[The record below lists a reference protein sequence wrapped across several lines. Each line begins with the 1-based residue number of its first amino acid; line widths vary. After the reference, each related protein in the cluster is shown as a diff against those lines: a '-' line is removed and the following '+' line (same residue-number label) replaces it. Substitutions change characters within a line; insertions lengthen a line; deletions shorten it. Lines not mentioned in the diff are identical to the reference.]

1 MRKFV
6 FFLLFSCCIMTSL
19 YAQQRLYL
27 PDVDAIGYGADG
39 SWIDLY
45 TKLGTNRYAH
55 RRLQID
61 RKEISIS
68 KASAAYQMVWHLY
81 SCNDTLSR
89 SDIEKAREYC
99 VDANNL
105 RSIALESYVGKTF
118 DIKEDGNWKRNE
130 EKSNYVLKFLR
141 PDLAFVQQLRYAKA
155 DRYAYNVITTSSC
168 VPDSVTTWRGESQP
182 LNPLV
187 LELKGGKTV
196 LLFAYRS
203 FDYLLLPTIKGDQF
217 VKLSRDCQ
225 PAELTEAG
233 NKYDAAAPY
242 DFMNIV
248 LNDFLNVKKTDAGR
262 CQLVNA
268 FGENML
274 KQDYDSIVC
283 GARFII
289 AHTKKGVD
297 VYNLYLKKLDLGNAL
312 VAYEIPN
319 CMIGCIN
326 VLNRNGAFYC
336 DETGEKMKNP
346 WKIRLGVCGTV
357 PHWTYSLLKKRG
369 QYQLKYYTAGPG
381 VTCEED
387 KRYVLSDCQPTD
399 SISFLDGKK
408 EYRCNG
414 NSWFL
419 GDLNVRPEW
428 IRVGRNGKFG
438 ILAYDYKQPNDVEPK
453 EGTVKYGDW
462 ERPLE
467 TYPVRTLKGKT
478 ILPMVYDSIM
488 MHNDGY
494 IYFYKDGK
502 VGIYSYNDAPVYD
515 ELKQSTR
522 YFYHIVKDGVNGWL
536 DLKKNKEYLLNNIDN
551 R

>member
-1 MRKFV
+1 MA
-6 FFLLFSCCIMTSL
+6 TSL
-19 YAQQRLYL
+19 YAQQRLSL
-27 PDVDAIGYGADG
+27 PDVDAIGYDANG

-45 TKLGTNRYAH
+45 KKVGTDRYAQ

-68 KASAAYQMVWHLY
+68 KASVAYQMVWDLY

-89 SDIEKAREYC
+89 NDIEKARERF
-99 VDANNL
+99 VDVDNL
-105 RSIALESYVGKTF
+105 RPIALESYVGKTF

-141 PDLAFVQQLRYAKA
+141 PDLAFIQQLRYTKA
-155 DRYAYNVITTSSC
+155 DRYAYRVITTSSC

-182 LNPLV
+182 LSPLV

-203 FDYLLLPTIKGDQF
+203 FNYLLLPTIKGDQF

-248 LNDFLNVKKTDAGR
+248 LKDFLNVKKTDEGR

-274 KQDYDSIVC
+274 KQDYDSIIC
-283 GARFII
+283 GERFII

-297 VYNLYLKKLDLGNAL
+297 VYNLYLQKLELGNVL

-326 VLNRNGAFYC
+326 VLNEKGAFYY
-336 DETGEKMKNP
+336 DEMGKKMKNP
-346 WKIRLGVCGTV
+346 WKIQLGVCGTV

-369 QYQLKYYTAGPG
+369 QYQLKYYTGGPG

-419 GDLNVRPEW
+419 GDLDVRPEW

-467 TYPVRTLKGKT
+467 TYPVRTLKGET

-494 IYFYKDGK
+494 IYFYKGGK
-502 VGIYSYNDAPVYD
+502 VGIYSYNDTPVYD
-515 ELKQSTR
+515 ELEQSTR
-522 YFYHIVKDGVNGWL
+522 YFYHIVKDGVSGWL
-536 DLKKNKEYLLNNIDN
+536 DLKTNKEHYFSKSKE
-551 R
+551 

>member
-1 MRKFV
+1 MKKNIF
-6 FFLLFSCCIMTSL
+6 FFLFFYCMATSL
-19 YAQQRLYL
+19 YAQQRLSL
-27 PDVDAIGYGADG
+27 PDVDAIGYGANG

-45 TKLGTNRYAH
+45 KKVGTDRYAQ

-68 KASAAYQMVWHLY
+68 KASAAYQMVWDLY

-89 SDIEKAREYC
+89 NDIEKARERF
-99 VDANNL
+99 VDVDNL
-105 RSIALESYVGKTF
+105 RPIALENYVGKTF
-118 DIKEDGNWKRNE
+118 DIKEGGNWKRNE
-130 EKSNYVLKFLR
+130 ENSSYVLKFLR
-141 PDLAFVQQLRYAKA
+141 PDLAFAQLLRYAKA
-155 DRYAYNVITTSSC
+155 DRYAYSVITTSSC
-168 VPDSVTTWRGESQP
+168 VPDSVTTWRGVSQP

-187 LELKGGKTV
+187 LEMKGGKTV
-196 LLFAYRS
+196 LLFAYRT
-203 FDYLLLPTIKGDQF
+203 FDYLLLPTIKSDQF
-217 VKLSRDCQ
+217 VKLSRECQ
-225 PAELTEAG
+225 PAELTAAG

-248 LNDFLNVKKTDAGR
+248 LKDFLNVKKTDEGR

-274 KQDYDSIVC
+274 KQDYDSIIC
-283 GARFII
+283 GNRFII

-297 VYNLYLKKLDLGNAL
+297 VYNLYLQKLDLGNVL
-312 VAYEIPN
+312 VAYEMPN

-326 VLNRNGAFYC
+326 ALNEKGAFYY
-336 DETGEKMKNP
+336 DEMGEKMKNP
-346 WKIRLGVCGTV
+346 WKIQFEVCGTV

-369 QYQLKYYTAGPG
+369 QYQLKYYTGGPG

-408 EYRCNG
+408 EYRCTG
-414 NSWFL
+414 NSWIL
-419 GDLNVRPEW
+419 GDLDVRPEW
-428 IRVGRNGKFG
+428 IRVGRKGKFG

-467 TYPVRTLKGKT
+467 TYPVRTLKGET

-502 VGIYSYNDAPVYD
+502 VGIYSYTDTPVYD
-515 ELKQSTR
+515 KLEQSTR
-522 YFYHIVKDGVNGWL
+522 YFYHIVKDGVSGWL
-536 DLKKNKEYLLNNIDN
+536 DLKTNKEHYFSKSKE
-551 R
+551 

>member
-1 MRKFV
+1 MKKNIFLFL
-6 FFLLFSCCIMTSL
+6 FFYCMATSL
-19 YAQQRLYL
+19 YAQQRLSL
-27 PDVDAIGYGADG
+27 PDVDAIGYDANG

-45 TKLGTNRYAH
+45 KKVGTDRYAQ

-68 KASAAYQMVWHLY
+68 KASVAYQMVWDLY

-89 SDIEKAREYC
+89 NDIEKGRERF
-99 VDANNL
+99 VDVDNL
-105 RSIALESYVGKTF
+105 CPIALESYVGKTF

-130 EKSNYVLKFLR
+130 ENSSYVLKFLR
-141 PDLAFVQQLRYAKA
+141 PDLAFAQQLRYTKA
-155 DRYAYNVITTSSC
+155 DRYAYRVITTSSC

-182 LNPLV
+182 LSPLV

-203 FDYLLLPTIKGDQF
+203 FNYLLLPTIKGDQF

-225 PAELTEAG
+225 PAELTEVG

-248 LNDFLNVKKTDAGR
+248 LKYFLNVKKTDEGR

-274 KQDYDSIVC
+274 KQDYDSIIC
-283 GARFII
+283 GERFII

-297 VYNLYLKKLDLGNAL
+297 VYNLYLQKLDLGNAK

-346 WKIRLGVCGTV
+346 WKMRLIVCGTV

-369 QYQLKYYTAGPG
+369 QYQLEYYTAGPG

-408 EYRCNG
+408 EYRRTG

-419 GDLNVRPEW
+419 GDLDVRPEW

-438 ILAYDYKQPNDVEPK
+438 ILAYDYKLPNDVEPK

-467 TYPVRTLKGKT
+467 TYPVRTLKGET

-502 VGIYSYNDAPVYD
+502 VGIYSYNDTPVYD
-515 ELKQSTR
+515 ELEQSTR
-522 YFYHIVKDGVNGWL
+522 YFYHIVKDGVSGWL
-536 DLKKNKEYLLNNIDN
+536 DLKTNKEHYYSKSKE
-551 R
+551 

>member
-1 MRKFV
+1 MKKNIFLFL
-6 FFLLFSCCIMTSL
+6 FFYCMATSL
-19 YAQQRLYL
+19 YAQQRLSL
-27 PDVDAIGYGADG
+27 PDVDAIGYDVDG

-45 TKLGTNRYAH
+45 KKVGTDRYAQ

-61 RKEISIS
+61 RKEIRIS
-68 KASAAYQMVWHLY
+68 KASAAYQMVWDLY

-89 SDIEKAREYC
+89 NDIEKRRER
-99 VDANNL
+99 VGEGDNL
-105 RSIALESYVGKTF
+105 RPIALENYVGKTV

-130 EKSNYVLKFLR
+130 EKSSYVLKFLR
-141 PDLAFVQQLRYAKA
+141 PDLAFIQLLRYAKA
-155 DRYAYNVITTSSC
+155 DRYAYSVTTTSSC
-168 VPDSVTTWRGESQP
+168 VPDSVTTWRGVSQP

-187 LELKGGKTV
+187 LEMKGGKTV
-196 LLFAYRS
+196 LLFAYRT
-203 FDYLLLPTIKGDQF
+203 FDYLLLPTIKSDQF
-217 VKLSRDCQ
+217 VKLSRECQ

-233 NKYDAAAPY
+233 NKYAAAAPY

-248 LNDFLNVKKTDAGR
+248 LKDFLNVKKTDEGR

-283 GARFII
+283 GDRFII

-297 VYNLYLKKLDLGNAL
+297 VYNLYLQKLDLGNAL
-312 VAYEIPN
+312 AAYEIPN
-319 CMIGCIN
+319 CVIGCID
-326 VLNRNGAFYC
+326 VLNRNGAFYY
-336 DETGEKMKNP
+336 DEMGKKMKNP
-346 WKIRLGVCGTV
+346 WKIQLGVCGTV
-357 PHWTYSLLKKRG
+357 PVWTYSLLKKRG
-369 QYQLKYYTAGPG
+369 QHQLKYYTGGPG

-387 KRYVLSDCQPTD
+387 KRYVLSDCQLTD

-419 GDLNVRPEW
+419 GDLDVRPEW

-438 ILAYDYKQPNDVEPK
+438 ILAYDYKLPNDVEPK
-453 EGTVKYGDW
+453 EGTVGQGDW
-462 ERPLE
+462 KRPLM
-467 TYPVRTLKGKT
+467 TYPVRTLKGET

-494 IYFYKDGK
+494 IYFYKGGK
-502 VGIYSYNDAPVYD
+502 AGIYSYNDTPVYD
-515 ELKQSTR
+515 ELEQSTR
-522 YFYHIVKDGVNGWL
+522 YFYHIVKDGVSGWL
-536 DLKKNKEYLLNNIDN
+536 DLKTNKEHYFSKSKE
-551 R
+551 

>member
-1 MRKFV
+1 MKKNIFLFL
-6 FFLLFSCCIMTSL
+6 FFYCMATSL
-19 YAQQRLYL
+19 YAQQRLSL
-27 PDVDAIGYGADG
+27 PDVDAIGYGANG

-45 TKLGTNRYAH
+45 KKVGTDRYAQ

-61 RKEISIS
+61 RKKIRIS
-68 KASAAYQMVWHLY
+68 KASAAYQMVWDLY

-89 SDIEKAREYC
+89 NDIEKARERF
-99 VDANNL
+99 VDVDNL
-105 RSIALESYVGKTF
+105 RPIALESYVGKTF

-130 EKSNYVLKFLR
+130 ENSSYVLKFLR
-141 PDLAFVQQLRYAKA
+141 PDLAFAQQLRYTKA
-155 DRYAYNVITTSSC
+155 DRYAYRVITTSSC
-168 VPDSVTTWRGESQP
+168 VPDSVTTWRGMSQP
-182 LNPLV
+182 LSPLV

-196 LLFAYRS
+196 LLFAYRT
-203 FDYLLLPTIKGDQF
+203 FNYLLLPTIKSDQF
-217 VKLSRDCQ
+217 VKLSRECQ

-233 NKYDAAAPY
+233 NKYAAAAPY

-248 LNDFLNVKKTDAGR
+248 LKDFLNVKKTDEGR

-274 KQDYDSIVC
+274 KQDYDSIIC
-283 GARFII
+283 GNRFII

-297 VYNLYLKKLDLGNAL
+297 VYNLYLQKLDLGNAL

-319 CMIGCIN
+319 CIIGCIN
-326 VLNRNGAFYC
+326 VLNRNGDFYY
-336 DETGEKMKNP
+336 DEMGKKMKNP
-346 WKIRLGVCGTV
+346 WKIQFEVCGTV

-369 QYQLKYYTAGPG
+369 QHQLKYYTGGPG

-387 KRYVLSDCQPTD
+387 KRYVLSDCQPSD
-399 SISFLDGKK
+399 SLTFLDGKK
-408 EYRCNG
+408 EYRRNG

-419 GDLNVRPEW
+419 GDLDVRPEW
-428 IRVGRNGKFG
+428 IRVGRKGKFG

-478 ILPMVYDSIM
+478 ILPMVYDSIV

-502 VGIYSYNDAPVYD
+502 VGIYSYTDTPVYD
-515 ELKQSTR
+515 KLEQSTR
-522 YFYHIVKDGVNGWL
+522 YFYHIVKDGVSGWL
-536 DLKKNKEYLLNNIDN
+536 DLKTNKEHYFSKSKE
-551 R
+551 

>member
-1 MRKFV
+1 MKKNIFLFL
-6 FFLLFSCCIMTSL
+6 FFYCMATSL
-19 YAQQRLYL
+19 YAQQRLSL
-27 PDVDAIGYGADG
+27 PDVDAIGYGANG

-45 TKLGTNRYAH
+45 KKVGTDRYAQ

-61 RKEISIS
+61 RKKIRIS
-68 KASAAYQMVWHLY
+68 KASAAYQMVWDLY

-89 SDIEKAREYC
+89 NDIEKGRERF
-99 VDANNL
+99 VDVDNL
-105 RSIALESYVGKTF
+105 RPIALENYVGKTF
-118 DIKEDGNWKRNE
+118 DIKEGGNWKRNE
-130 EKSNYVLKFLR
+130 ENSSYVLKFLR
-141 PDLAFVQQLRYAKA
+141 PDLAFAQLLRYAKA
-155 DRYAYNVITTSSC
+155 DRYAYSVTTTSSC
-168 VPDSVTTWRGESQP
+168 VPDSVTTWRGVSQP

-187 LELKGGKTV
+187 LEMKGGKTV
-196 LLFAYRS
+196 LLFAYRT
-203 FDYLLLPTIKGDQF
+203 FDYLLLPTIKSDQF

-248 LNDFLNVKKTDAGR
+248 LKDFLNVKKTDEGR

-274 KQDYDSIVC
+274 KQDYDSIIC
-283 GARFII
+283 GNRFII

-297 VYNLYLKKLDLGNAL
+297 VYNLYLQKLDLGNAL

-326 VLNRNGAFYC
+326 VLNRNGDFYY
-336 DETGEKMKNP
+336 DEMGKKMKNP
-346 WKIRLGVCGTV
+346 WKIQFEVCGTV

-369 QYQLKYYTAGPG
+369 QHQLKYYTGGPG

-387 KRYVLSDCQPTD
+387 KRYVLSDCQPSD
-399 SISFLDGKK
+399 SLTFLDGKK

-419 GDLNVRPEW
+419 GDLDVRPEW

-438 ILAYDYKQPNDVEPK
+438 ILAYDYKLPNDVEPK
-453 EGTVKYGDW
+453 EGTVGQGDW
-462 ERPLE
+462 KRPLE
-467 TYPVRTLKGKT
+467 IYPVRTLKCET

-502 VGIYSYNDAPVYD
+502 VGIYSYTDTPVYD
-515 ELKQSTR
+515 KLEQSTR
-522 YFYHIVKDGVNGWL
+522 YFYHIVKDGVSGWL
-536 DLKKNKEYLLNNIDN
+536 DLKTNKEHYFSKSKE
-551 R
+551 

>member
-1 MRKFV
+1 MKKNIFLFL
-6 FFLLFSCCIMTSL
+6 FFYCMATSL
-19 YAQQRLYL
+19 YAQQRLSL
-27 PDVDAIGYGADG
+27 PDVDAIGYGANG

-45 TKLGTNRYAH
+45 KKVGTDRYAQ

-61 RKEISIS
+61 RKKIRIS
-68 KASAAYQMVWHLY
+68 KASAAYQMVWDLY

-89 SDIEKAREYC
+89 NDIEKARERF
-99 VDANNL
+99 VDVDNL
-105 RSIALESYVGKTF
+105 RPIALESYVGKTF

-130 EKSNYVLKFLR
+130 ENSSYVLKFLR
-141 PDLAFVQQLRYAKA
+141 PDLAFAQQLRYTKA
-155 DRYAYNVITTSSC
+155 DRYAYSVITTSSC
-168 VPDSVTTWRGESQP
+168 VPDSVTTWRGVSQP

-187 LELKGGKTV
+187 LEMKGGKTV
-196 LLFAYRS
+196 LLFAYRT
-203 FDYLLLPTIKGDQF
+203 FDYLLLPTIKSDQF
-217 VKLSRDCQ
+217 VKLSRECQ

-248 LNDFLNVKKTDAGR
+248 LKDFLNVKKTDEGR

-274 KQDYDSIVC
+274 KQDYDSIIC
-283 GARFII
+283 GDRFII

-297 VYNLYLKKLDLGNAL
+297 VYNLYLQKLDLGNAL

-326 VLNRNGAFYC
+326 VLNRNGDFYY
-336 DETGEKMKNP
+336 DEMGKKMKNP
-346 WKIRLGVCGTV
+346 WKIQFEVCGTV

-369 QYQLKYYTAGPG
+369 QHQLKYYTGGPG

-387 KRYVLSDCQPTD
+387 KRYVLSDCQPSD
-399 SISFLDGKK
+399 SLTFLDGKK

-419 GDLNVRPEW
+419 GDLDVRPEW

-438 ILAYDYKQPNDVEPK
+438 ILAYDYKLPNDVEPK
-453 EGTVKYGDW
+453 EGTVGQGDW
-462 ERPLE
+462 KRPLE
-467 TYPVRTLKGKT
+467 IYPVRTLKGET

-494 IYFYKDGK
+494 IYFYKGGK
-502 VGIYSYNDAPVYD
+502 AGIYSYNDTPVYD
-515 ELKQSTR
+515 ELEQSTR
-522 YFYHIVKDGVNGWL
+522 YFYHIVKDGVSGWL
-536 DLKKNKEYLLNNIDN
+536 DLKTNKEHYFSKSKE
-551 R
+551 

>member
-1 MRKFV
+1 MKKNIFLFL
-6 FFLLFSCCIMTSL
+6 FFYCMATSL
-19 YAQQRLYL
+19 YAQQRLSL
-27 PDVDAIGYGADG
+27 PDVDAIGYDVDG

-45 TKLGTNRYAH
+45 KKVGTDRYAQ

-61 RKEISIS
+61 RKKIRIS
-68 KASAAYQMVWHLY
+68 KASAAYQMVWDLY

-89 SDIEKAREYC
+89 NDIEKARERF
-99 VDANNL
+99 VDVDNL
-105 RSIALESYVGKTF
+105 RPIALENYVGKTF
-118 DIKEDGNWKRNE
+118 DIKEGGKWKRNE
-130 EKSNYVLKFLR
+130 ENSSYVLKFLR
-141 PDLAFVQQLRYAKA
+141 PDLAFAQLLRYAKA
-155 DRYAYNVITTSSC
+155 DRYAYSVITTSSC
-168 VPDSVTTWRGESQP
+168 VPDSVTTWRGMSQP

-187 LELKGGKTV
+187 LEMKGGKTV

-203 FDYLLLPTIKGDQF
+203 FDYLLLPTIKSDQF
-217 VKLSRDCQ
+217 VKLSRECQ
-225 PAELTEAG
+225 PAELTAAG

-248 LNDFLNVKKTDAGR
+248 LKDFLNVKKTDEGR

-283 GARFII
+283 GDRFII

-297 VYNLYLKKLDLGNAL
+297 VYNLYLQKLDLGNAL
-312 VAYEIPN
+312 AAYEIPN
-319 CMIGCIN
+319 CVIGCIN
-326 VLNRNGAFYC
+326 VLNRNGDFYY
-336 DETGEKMKNP
+336 DEMGKKMKNP
-346 WKIRLGVCGTV
+346 WKIQLRVCGTV

-369 QYQLKYYTAGPG
+369 QHQLKYYTGGPG

-387 KRYVLSDCQPTD
+387 KRYVLSDCQPSD
-399 SISFLDGKK
+399 SLTFLDGKK

-419 GDLNVRPEW
+419 GDLDVRPEW

-438 ILAYDYKQPNDVEPK
+438 ILAYDYKLPNDVEPK
-453 EGTVKYGDW
+453 EGTVGQGDW
-462 ERPLE
+462 KRPLM
-467 TYPVRTLKGKT
+467 TYPVRTLKGET

-488 MHNDGY
+488 MHNDGC

-502 VGIYSYNDAPVYD
+502 VGIYSYNDTPVYD
-515 ELKQSTR
+515 ELEQSTR
-522 YFYHIVKDGVNGWL
+522 YFYHIVKDGVSGWL
-536 DLKKNKEYLLNNIDN
+536 DLKTNKEHYFSKSKE
-551 R
+551 

>member
-1 MRKFV
+1 MKKNIFLFL
-6 FFLLFSCCIMTSL
+6 FFYCMATSL
-19 YAQQRLYL
+19 YAQQRLSL
-27 PDVDAIGYGADG
+27 PDVDAIGYGANG

-45 TKLGTNRYAH
+45 TKLGTDRYAQ

-61 RKEISIS
+61 RKKISIS
-68 KASAAYQMVWHLY
+68 KASAAYQMVWDLY

-89 SDIEKAREYC
+89 NDIEKGRERF
-99 VDANNL
+99 VDVDNL
-105 RSIALESYVGKTF
+105 RPIALENYVGKTF
-118 DIKEDGNWKRNE
+118 DIKEGGKWKRNE
-130 EKSNYVLKFLR
+130 ENSSYVLKFLR
-141 PDLAFVQQLRYAKA
+141 PDLAFIQLLRYAKA
-155 DRYAYNVITTSSC
+155 DRYAYSVTTTSSC
-168 VPDSVTTWRGESQP
+168 VPDSVTTWRGVSQP

-187 LELKGGKTV
+187 LEMKGGKTV
-196 LLFAYRS
+196 LLFAYRT

-225 PAELTEAG
+225 PAELTEVG

-248 LNDFLNVKKTDAGR
+248 LKYFLNVKKTDEGR

-274 KQDYDSIVC
+274 KQDYDSIIC
-283 GARFII
+283 GERFII

-297 VYNLYLKKLDLGNAL
+297 VYNLYLQKLDLGNAK

-326 VLNRNGAFYC
+326 VLNRNGDFYY
-336 DETGEKMKNP
+336 DEMGKKMKNP
-346 WKIRLGVCGTV
+346 WKIQFEVCGTV

-369 QYQLKYYTAGPG
+369 QHQLKYYTGGPG

-387 KRYVLSDCQPTD
+387 KRYVLSDCQPSD
-399 SISFLDGKK
+399 SLTFLDGKK

-419 GDLNVRPEW
+419 GALDVRPEW

-438 ILAYDYKQPNDVEPK
+438 ILAYDYKLPNDVEPK
-453 EGTVKYGDW
+453 EGTVGQGDW
-462 ERPLE
+462 KRPLE
-467 TYPVRTLKGKT
+467 IYPVRTLKGET

-494 IYFYKDGK
+494 IYFYKGGK
-502 VGIYSYNDAPVYD
+502 VGIYSYNDTPVYD
-515 ELKQSTR
+515 KLEQSTR
-522 YFYHIVKDGVNGWL
+522 YFYHIVKDGVSGWL
-536 DLKKNKEYLLNNIDN
+536 DLKTNKEHYFSKSKE
-551 R
+551 

>member
-1 MRKFV
+1 MKKNIFLFL
-6 FFLLFSCCIMTSL
+6 FFYCMATSL
-19 YAQQRLYL
+19 YAQQRLSL
-27 PDVDAIGYGADG
+27 PDVDAIGYDVDG

-45 TKLGTNRYAH
+45 KKVGTDRYAQ

-61 RKEISIS
+61 RKKIRIS
-68 KASAAYQMVWHLY
+68 KASAAYQMVWDLY

-89 SDIEKAREYC
+89 NDIEKARERF
-99 VDANNL
+99 VDVDNL
-105 RSIALESYVGKTF
+105 RPIALENYVGKTF
-118 DIKEDGNWKRNE
+118 DIKEGGKWKRNE
-130 EKSNYVLKFLR
+130 ENSSYVLKFLR
-141 PDLAFVQQLRYAKA
+141 PDLAFAQLLRYAKA
-155 DRYAYNVITTSSC
+155 DRYAYSVITTSSC
-168 VPDSVTTWRGESQP
+168 VPDSVTTWRGMSQP

-187 LELKGGKTV
+187 LEMKGGKTV

-203 FDYLLLPTIKGDQF
+203 FDYLLLPTIKSDQF
-217 VKLSRDCQ
+217 VKLSRECQ
-225 PAELTEAG
+225 PAELTAAG

-248 LNDFLNVKKTDAGR
+248 LKDFLNVKKTDEGR

-283 GARFII
+283 GDRFII

-297 VYNLYLKKLDLGNAL
+297 VYNLYLQKLDLGNAL
-312 VAYEIPN
+312 AAYEIPN
-319 CMIGCIN
+319 CVIGCIN
-326 VLNRNGAFYC
+326 VLNRNGDFYY
-336 DETGEKMKNP
+336 DEMGKKMKNP
-346 WKIRLGVCGTV
+346 WKIQLRVCGTV

-369 QYQLKYYTAGPG
+369 QHQLKYYTGGPG

-387 KRYVLSDCQPTD
+387 KRYVLSDCQPSD
-399 SISFLDGKK
+399 SLTFLDGKK

-419 GDLNVRPEW
+419 GDLDVRPEW

-438 ILAYDYKQPNDVEPK
+438 ILAYDYKLPNDVEPK
-453 EGTVKYGDW
+453 EGTVGQGDW
-462 ERPLE
+462 KRPLM
-467 TYPVRTLKGKT
+467 TYPVRTLKGET

-494 IYFYKDGK
+494 IYFYKGGK
-502 VGIYSYNDAPVYD
+502 VGIYSYNDTPVYD
-515 ELKQSTR
+515 KLEQSTR
-522 YFYHIVKDGVNGWL
+522 YFYHIVKDGVSGWL
-536 DLKKNKEYLLNNIDN
+536 DLKTNKEHYFSKSKE
-551 R
+551 

>member
-1 MRKFV
+1 MKKNIFLFL
-6 FFLLFSCCIMTSL
+6 FFYCMATSL
-19 YAQQRLYL
+19 YAQQRLSL
-27 PDVDAIGYGADG
+27 PDVDAIGYDVDG

-45 TKLGTNRYAH
+45 KKVGTDRYAQ

-61 RKEISIS
+61 RKKISIS
-68 KASAAYQMVWHLY
+68 KASAAYQMVWDLY

-89 SDIEKAREYC
+89 NDIEKRRERF
-99 VDANNL
+99 VDVDNL
-105 RSIALESYVGKTF
+105 RPIALENYVGKTF
-118 DIKEDGNWKRNE
+118 DIKEGGKWKRNE
-130 EKSNYVLKFLR
+130 ENSSYVLKFLR
-141 PDLAFVQQLRYAKA
+141 PDLAFIQLLRYAKA
-155 DRYAYNVITTSSC
+155 DRYAYSVTTTSSC
-168 VPDSVTTWRGESQP
+168 VPDSVTTWRGVSQP

-187 LELKGGKTV
+187 LEMKGGKTV
-196 LLFAYRS
+196 LLFAYRT

-217 VKLSRDCQ
+217 VKLSRECQ

-248 LNDFLNVKKTDAGR
+248 LKDFLNVKKTDEGR

-274 KQDYDSIVC
+274 KQDYDSIIC
-283 GARFII
+283 GERFII

-297 VYNLYLKKLDLGNAL
+297 VYNLYLQKLDLGNAK

-326 VLNRNGAFYC
+326 VLNRNGDFYY
-336 DETGEKMKNP
+336 DEMGKKMKNP
-346 WKIRLGVCGTV
+346 WKIQFEVCGTV

-369 QYQLKYYTAGPG
+369 QHQLKYYTGGPG

-387 KRYVLSDCQPTD
+387 KRYVLSDCQPSD
-399 SISFLDGKK
+399 SLTFLDGKK

-419 GDLNVRPEW
+419 GDLDVRPEW

-438 ILAYDYKQPNDVEPK
+438 ILAYDYKLPNDVEPK
-453 EGTVKYGDW
+453 EGTVGQGDW
-462 ERPLE
+462 KRPLM
-467 TYPVRTLKGKT
+467 TYPVRTLKGET

-494 IYFYKDGK
+494 IYFYKGGK
-502 VGIYSYNDAPVYD
+502 VGIYSYNDTPVYD
-515 ELKQSTR
+515 ELEQSTR
-522 YFYHIVKDGVNGWL
+522 YFYHIVKDGVSGWL
-536 DLKKNKEYLLNNIDN
+536 DLKTNKEHYFSKSKE
-551 R
+551 

>member
-1 MRKFV
+1 MKKNIFLFL
-6 FFLLFSCCIMTSL
+6 FFYCMATSL
-19 YAQQRLYL
+19 YAQQRLSL
-27 PDVDAIGYGADG
+27 PDVDAIGYDVDG

-45 TKLGTNRYAH
+45 KKVGTDRYAQ

-61 RKEISIS
+61 RKKISIS
-68 KASAAYQMVWHLY
+68 KASAAYQMVWDLY

-89 SDIEKAREYC
+89 NDIEKRRERF
-99 VDANNL
+99 VDVDNL
-105 RSIALESYVGKTF
+105 RPIALENYVGKTF
-118 DIKEDGNWKRNE
+118 DIKEGGKWKRNE
-130 EKSNYVLKFLR
+130 ENSSYVLKFLR
-141 PDLAFVQQLRYAKA
+141 PDLAFAQLLRYAKA
-155 DRYAYNVITTSSC
+155 DRYAYSVTTTSSC
-168 VPDSVTTWRGESQP
+168 VPDSVTTWRGVSQP

-187 LELKGGKTV
+187 LEMKGGKTV
-196 LLFAYRS
+196 LLFAYRT
-203 FDYLLLPTIKGDQF
+203 FDYLLLPTIKSDQF
-217 VKLSRDCQ
+217 VKLSRECQ
-225 PAELTEAG
+225 PAELTAAG

-248 LNDFLNVKKTDAGR
+248 LKDFLNVKKTDEGR

-274 KQDYDSIVC
+274 KQDYDSIIC
-283 GARFII
+283 GDRFII

-297 VYNLYLKKLDLGNAL
+297 VYNLYLQKLDLGNAL

-326 VLNRNGAFYC
+326 VLNRNGDFYY
-336 DETGEKMKNP
+336 DEMGKKMKNP
-346 WKIRLGVCGTV
+346 WKIQFEVCGTV

-369 QYQLKYYTAGPG
+369 QHQLKYYTGGPG

-387 KRYVLSDCQPTD
+387 KRYVLSDCQPSD
-399 SISFLDGKK
+399 SLTFLDGKK

-419 GDLNVRPEW
+419 GDLDVRPEW

-438 ILAYDYKQPNDVEPK
+438 ILAYDYKLPNDVEPK
-453 EGTVKYGDW
+453 EGTVGQGDW
-462 ERPLE
+462 KRPLK
-467 TYPVRTLKGKT
+467 TYPVRTLKGET

-494 IYFYKDGK
+494 IYFYKGGK
-502 VGIYSYNDAPVYD
+502 VGIYSYNDTPVYD
-515 ELKQSTR
+515 ELEQSTR
-522 YFYHIVKDGVNGWL
+522 YFYHIVKDGVSGWL
-536 DLKKNKEYLLNNIDN
+536 DLKTNKEHYFSKSKE
-551 R
+551 

>member
-6 FFLLFSCCIMTSL
+6 FFLLFSCCIMTNL
-19 YAQQRLYL
+19 YAQQRLSL

-45 TKLGTNRYAH
+45 TKLGTDRYAH

-141 PDLAFVQQLRYAKA
+141 PDLAFIQQLRYTKA
-155 DRYAYNVITTSSC
+155 DRYTYHVITTSSC
-168 VPDSVTTWRGESQP
+168 VPDSVTTWRGMSQP

-225 PAELTEAG
+225 PAELTEVG
-233 NKYDAAAPY
+233 NKYAAAAPY

-248 LNDFLNVKKTDAGR
+248 LKDFLNVKNTDTGR
-262 CQLVNA
+262 
-268 FGENML
+268 
-274 KQDYDSIVC
+274 
-283 GARFII
+283 
-289 AHTKKGVD
+289 
-297 VYNLYLKKLDLGNAL
+297 
-312 VAYEIPN
+312 
-319 CMIGCIN
+319 
-326 VLNRNGAFYC
+326 
-336 DETGEKMKNP
+336 
-346 WKIRLGVCGTV
+346 
-357 PHWTYSLLKKRG
+357 
-369 QYQLKYYTAGPG
+369 
-381 VTCEED
+381 
-387 KRYVLSDCQPTD
+387 
-399 SISFLDGKK
+399 
-408 EYRCNG
+408 
-414 NSWFL
+414 
-419 GDLNVRPEW
+419 
-428 IRVGRNGKFG
+428 
-438 ILAYDYKQPNDVEPK
+438 
-453 EGTVKYGDW
+453 
-462 ERPLE
+462 
-467 TYPVRTLKGKT
+467 
-478 ILPMVYDSIM
+478 
-488 MHNDGY
+488 
-494 IYFYKDGK
+494 
-502 VGIYSYNDAPVYD
+502 
-515 ELKQSTR
+515 
-522 YFYHIVKDGVNGWL
+522 
-536 DLKKNKEYLLNNIDN
+536 
-551 R
+551 

>member
-1 MRKFV
+1 MKKNIFLFL
-6 FFLLFSCCIMTSL
+6 FFYCMATSL
-19 YAQQRLYL
+19 YAQQRLSL
-27 PDVDAIGYGADG
+27 PDVDAIGYDVDG

-45 TKLGTNRYAH
+45 KKVGTDRYAQ

-61 RKEISIS
+61 RKKISIS
-68 KASAAYQMVWHLY
+68 KASAAYQMVWDLY

-89 SDIEKAREYC
+89 NDIEKGRERF
-99 VDANNL
+99 VDVDNL
-105 RSIALESYVGKTF
+105 RPIALENYVGKTF
-118 DIKEDGNWKRNE
+118 DIKEGGKWKRNE

-141 PDLAFVQQLRYAKA
+141 PDLAFAQLLRYAKA
-155 DRYAYNVITTSSC
+155 DRYAYSVTTTSSC
-168 VPDSVTTWRGESQP
+168 VPDSVTTWRGVSQP

-187 LELKGGKTV
+187 LEMKGEKTV
-196 LLFAYRS
+196 LLFAYRT
-203 FDYLLLPTIKGDQF
+203 FDYLLLPTIKSDQF
-217 VKLSRDCQ
+217 VKLSRECQ
-225 PAELTEAG
+225 PAELTAAG
-233 NKYDAAAPY
+233 NKYATAAPY

-248 LNDFLNVKKTDAGR
+248 LKDFLNVKKTDEGR

-274 KQDYDSIVC
+274 KQDYDSIIC
-283 GARFII
+283 GERFII

-297 VYNLYLKKLDLGNAL
+297 VYNLYLQKLDLGNVL
-312 VAYEIPN
+312 VAYEMPN

-326 VLNRNGAFYC
+326 VLNEKGAFYY
-336 DETGEKMKNP
+336 DEMGKKMKNP
-346 WKIRLGVCGTV
+346 WKIQFEVCGTV

-369 QYQLKYYTAGPG
+369 QHQLKYYTGGPG

-399 SISFLDGKK
+399 SLTFLDGKK

-419 GDLNVRPEW
+419 GDLDVRPEW

-438 ILAYDYKQPNDVEPK
+438 ILAYDYKLPNDVEPK
-453 EGTVKYGDW
+453 EGTVGQGDW
-462 ERPLE
+462 KRPLM
-467 TYPVRTLKGKT
+467 TYPVRTLKGET

-494 IYFYKDGK
+494 IYFYKGGK
-502 VGIYSYNDAPVYD
+502 AGIYSYNDTPVYD
-515 ELKQSTR
+515 ELEQSTR
-522 YFYHIVKDGVNGWL
+522 YFYHIVKDGVSGWL
-536 DLKKNKEYLLNNIDN
+536 DLKTNKEHYFSKSKE
-551 R
+551 

>member
-1 MRKFV
+1 MKKNIFLFL
-6 FFLLFSCCIMTSL
+6 FFYCMATSL
-19 YAQQRLYL
+19 YAQQRLSL
-27 PDVDAIGYGADG
+27 PDVDAIGYGANG

-45 TKLGTNRYAH
+45 KKVGTDRYAQ

-61 RKEISIS
+61 RKKIRIS
-68 KASAAYQMVWHLY
+68 KASAAYQMVWDLY

-89 SDIEKAREYC
+89 NDIEKGRERF
-99 VDANNL
+99 VDVDNL
-105 RSIALESYVGKTF
+105 RPIALENYVGKTF
-118 DIKEDGNWKRNE
+118 DIKEGGKWKRNE
-130 EKSNYVLKFLR
+130 ENSSYVLKFLR
-141 PDLAFVQQLRYAKA
+141 PDLAFIQLLRYAKA
-155 DRYAYNVITTSSC
+155 DRYAYSVTTTSSC
-168 VPDSVTTWRGESQP
+168 VPDSVTTWRGVSQP

-187 LELKGGKTV
+187 LEMKGGKTV
-196 LLFAYRS
+196 LLFAYRT
-203 FDYLLLPTIKGDQF
+203 FDYLLLPTIKSDQF
-217 VKLSRDCQ
+217 VKLSRECQ

-248 LNDFLNVKKTDAGR
+248 LKDFLNVKKTDEGR

-274 KQDYDSIVC
+274 KQDYDSIIC
-283 GARFII
+283 GDRFII

-297 VYNLYLKKLDLGNAL
+297 VYNLYLQKLDLGNAL

-326 VLNRNGAFYC
+326 VLNRNGDFYY
-336 DETGEKMKNP
+336 DEMGKKMKNP
-346 WKIRLGVCGTV
+346 WKIQFEVCGTV

-369 QYQLKYYTAGPG
+369 QHQLKYYTGGPG

-387 KRYVLSDCQPTD
+387 KRYVLSDCQPSD
-399 SISFLDGKK
+399 SLTFLDGKK

-419 GDLNVRPEW
+419 GALDVRPEW

-438 ILAYDYKQPNDVEPK
+438 ILAYDYKLPNDVEPK
-453 EGTVKYGDW
+453 EGTVGQGDW
-462 ERPLE
+462 KRPLM
-467 TYPVRTLKGKT
+467 TYPVRTLKGET

-494 IYFYKDGK
+494 IYFYKGGK
-502 VGIYSYNDAPVYD
+502 VGIYSYNDTPVYD
-515 ELKQSTR
+515 ELEQSTR
-522 YFYHIVKDGVNGWL
+522 YFYHIVKDGVSGWL
-536 DLKKNKEYLLNNIDN
+536 DLKTNKEHYFSKSKE
-551 R
+551 

>member
-1 MRKFV
+1 MKKNIFLFL
-6 FFLLFSCCIMTSL
+6 FFYCMATSL
-19 YAQQRLYL
+19 YAQQRLSL
-27 PDVDAIGYGADG
+27 PDVDAIGYDVDG

-45 TKLGTNRYAH
+45 KKVGTDRYAQ

-61 RKEISIS
+61 RKKISIS
-68 KASAAYQMVWHLY
+68 KASAAYQMVWDLY

-89 SDIEKAREYC
+89 NDIEKRRERF
-99 VDANNL
+99 VDVDNL
-105 RSIALESYVGKTF
+105 RPIALENYVGKTF
-118 DIKEDGNWKRNE
+118 DIKEGGKWKRNE

-141 PDLAFVQQLRYAKA
+141 PDLAFIQLLRYAKA
-155 DRYAYNVITTSSC
+155 DRYTYRETTTSSC
-168 VPDSVTTWRGESQP
+168 VPDSVTTWRGVSQP

-187 LELKGGKTV
+187 LEMKGGKTV
-196 LLFAYRS
+196 LLFAYRT
-203 FDYLLLPTIKGDQF
+203 FDYLLLPTIKSDQF
-217 VKLSRDCQ
+217 VKLSREYQ

-248 LNDFLNVKKTDAGR
+248 LKDFLNVKKTDEGR

-268 FGENML
+268 FGENIL

-283 GARFII
+283 GDRFII

-297 VYNLYLKKLDLGNAL
+297 VYNLYLQKLDLGNAL
-312 VAYEIPN
+312 AAYEIPN
-319 CMIGCIN
+319 CVIGCID
-326 VLNRNGAFYC
+326 VLNRNGDFYY
-336 DETGEKMKNP
+336 DEMGKKMKNP
-346 WKIRLGVCGTV
+346 WKIQLRVCGTV

-369 QYQLKYYTAGPG
+369 QHQLKYYTGGPG
-381 VTCEED
+381 VTCEEN
-387 KRYVLSDCQPTD
+387 KRYVLSDCQPSD
-399 SISFLDGKK
+399 SLTFLDGKK

-419 GDLNVRPEW
+419 GDLDVRPEW

-453 EGTVKYGDW
+453 EGTVGHGDW
-462 ERPLE
+462 KRPLM
-467 TYPVRTLKGKT
+467 TYPVRTLKGET

-494 IYFYKDGK
+494 IYFYKGGK
-502 VGIYSYNDAPVYD
+502 AGIYSYNDTPVYD
-515 ELKQSTR
+515 ELEQSTR
-522 YFYHIVKDGVNGWL
+522 YFYHIVKDGVSGWL
-536 DLKKNKEYLLNNIDN
+536 DLKTNKEHYFSKSKE
-551 R
+551 

>member
-1 MRKFV
+1 MKKNIFLFL
-6 FFLLFSCCIMTSL
+6 FFYCMATSL
-19 YAQQRLYL
+19 YAQQRLSL
-27 PDVDAIGYGADG
+27 PDVDAIGYDVDG

-45 TKLGTNRYAH
+45 TKLGTDRYAQ

-61 RKEISIS
+61 RKKIRIS
-68 KASAAYQMVWHLY
+68 KASAAYQMVWDLY
-81 SCNDTLSR
+81 SCNDTLSK
-89 SDIEKAREYC
+89 SDIEKARERF
-99 VDANNL
+99 VDVDNL
-105 RSIALESYVGKTF
+105 RPIALESYVGKTF
-118 DIKEDGNWKRNE
+118 DIEENGKWKRND

-141 PDLAFVQQLRYAKA
+141 PDLAFAQLLRYAKA
-155 DRYAYNVITTSSC
+155 DRYAYSVITTSSC
-168 VPDSVTTWRGESQP
+168 VPDSVTTWRGMSQP

-187 LELKGGKTV
+187 LEMKGGKTV
-196 LLFAYRS
+196 LLFAYRT
-203 FDYLLLPTIKGDQF
+203 FDYLLLPTIKSDQF
-217 VKLSRDCQ
+217 VKLSRECQ

-233 NKYDAAAPY
+233 NKYAAAAPY

-248 LNDFLNVKKTDAGR
+248 LKDFLNVKKTDEGR

-274 KQDYDSIVC
+274 KQDYDSIIC
-283 GARFII
+283 GNRFII

-297 VYNLYLKKLDLGNAL
+297 VYNLYLQKLDLGNVL
-312 VAYEIPN
+312 VAYEMPN

-326 VLNRNGAFYC
+326 VLNRNGDFYY
-336 DETGEKMKNP
+336 DEMGKKMKNP
-346 WKIRLGVCGTV
+346 WKIQFEVCGTV

-419 GDLNVRPEW
+419 GDLDVRPEW

-438 ILAYDYKQPNDVEPK
+438 ILAYDYKLPNDVEPK
-453 EGTVKYGDW
+453 EGTVGQGDW
-462 ERPLE
+462 KRPLK
-467 TYPVRTLKGKT
+467 TYPVRTLKGET

-494 IYFYKDGK
+494 IYFYKGGK
-502 VGIYSYNDAPVYD
+502 VGIYSYNDTPVYD
-515 ELKQSTR
+515 ELEQSTR
-522 YFYHIVKDGVNGWL
+522 YFYHIVKDGVSGWL
-536 DLKKNKEYLLNNIDN
+536 DLKTNKEHYFSKSKE
-551 R
+551 

>member
-1 MRKFV
+1 MKKNIFLFL
-6 FFLLFSCCIMTSL
+6 FFYCMATSL
-19 YAQQRLYL
+19 YAQQRLSL
-27 PDVDAIGYGADG
+27 PDVDAIGYDVDG

-45 TKLGTNRYAH
+45 KKVGTDRYAQ

-61 RKEISIS
+61 RKKISIS
-68 KASAAYQMVWHLY
+68 KASAAYQMVWDLY

-89 SDIEKAREYC
+89 NDIEKRRERF
-99 VDANNL
+99 VDVDNL
-105 RSIALESYVGKTF
+105 RPIALENYVGKTF
-118 DIKEDGNWKRNE
+118 DIKEGGKWKRNE
-130 EKSNYVLKFLR
+130 ENSSYVLKFLR
-141 PDLAFVQQLRYAKA
+141 PDLAFAQLLRYAKA
-155 DRYAYNVITTSSC
+155 DRYAYSVTTTSSC
-168 VPDSVTTWRGESQP
+168 VPDSVTTWRGVSQP

-187 LELKGGKTV
+187 LEMKGGKTV
-196 LLFAYRS
+196 LLFAYRT
-203 FDYLLLPTIKGDQF
+203 FNYLLLPTIKSDQF
-217 VKLSRDCQ
+217 VKLSRECQ

-248 LNDFLNVKKTDAGR
+248 LKDFLNVKKTDEGR

-274 KQDYDSIVC
+274 KQDYDSIIC
-283 GARFII
+283 GDRFII

-297 VYNLYLKKLDLGNAL
+297 VYNLYLQKLDLGNAL

-326 VLNRNGAFYC
+326 VLNRNGDFYY
-336 DETGEKMKNP
+336 DEMGKKMKNP
-346 WKIRLGVCGTV
+346 WKIQFEVCGTV

-369 QYQLKYYTAGPG
+369 QHQLKYYTGGPG

-387 KRYVLSDCQPTD
+387 KRYVLSDCQPSD
-399 SISFLDGKK
+399 SLTFLDGKK

-419 GDLNVRPEW
+419 GTLDVRPEW

-438 ILAYDYKQPNDVEPK
+438 ILAYDYKLPNDVEPK
-453 EGTVKYGDW
+453 EGTVGQGDW
-462 ERPLE
+462 KRPLK
-467 TYPVRTLKGKT
+467 TYPVRTLKGET

-494 IYFYKDGK
+494 IYFYKGGK
-502 VGIYSYNDAPVYD
+502 VGIYSYNDTPVYD
-515 ELKQSTR
+515 ELEQSTR
-522 YFYHIVKDGVNGWL
+522 YFYHIVKDGVSGWL
-536 DLKKNKEYLLNNIDN
+536 DLKTNKEHYFSKSKE
-551 R
+551 

>member
-1 MRKFV
+1 MKKNIFLFL
-6 FFLLFSCCIMTSL
+6 FFYCMATSL
-19 YAQQRLYL
+19 YAQQRLSL
-27 PDVDAIGYGADG
+27 PDVDAIGYDVNG

-45 TKLGTNRYAH
+45 KKVGTDRYAQ

-61 RKEISIS
+61 RKKIRIS
-68 KASAAYQMVWHLY
+68 KASAAYQMVWDLY

-89 SDIEKAREYC
+89 NDIEKGRERF
-99 VDANNL
+99 VDVDNL
-105 RSIALESYVGKTF
+105 RPIALENYVGKTF
-118 DIKEDGNWKRNE
+118 DIKEGGKWKRNE

-141 PDLAFVQQLRYAKA
+141 PDLAFIQLLRYAKA
-155 DRYAYNVITTSSC
+155 DRYTYRETTTSSC
-168 VPDSVTTWRGESQP
+168 VPDSVTTWRGVSQP

-187 LELKGGKTV
+187 LEMKGGKTV
-196 LLFAYRS
+196 LLFAYRT
-203 FDYLLLPTIKGDQF
+203 FDYLLLPTIKSDQF
-217 VKLSRDCQ
+217 VKLSREYQ

-248 LNDFLNVKKTDAGR
+248 LKDFLNVKKTDEGR

-283 GARFII
+283 GDRFII

-297 VYNLYLKKLDLGNAL
+297 VYNLYLQKLDLGNAL
-312 VAYEIPN
+312 AAYEIPN
-319 CMIGCIN
+319 CVIGCIN
-326 VLNRNGAFYC
+326 VLNRNGDFYY
-336 DETGEKMKNP
+336 DEMGKKMKNP
-346 WKIRLGVCGTV
+346 WKIQLRVCGTV

-369 QYQLKYYTAGPG
+369 QHQLKYYTGGPG

-387 KRYVLSDCQPTD
+387 KRYVLSDCQPSD
-399 SISFLDGKK
+399 SLTFLDGKK

-419 GDLNVRPEW
+419 GDLDVRPEW

-438 ILAYDYKQPNDVEPK
+438 ILAYDYKLPNDVEPK
-453 EGTVKYGDW
+453 EGTVGQGDW
-462 ERPLE
+462 KRPLE
-467 TYPVRTLKGKT
+467 IYPVRTLKGET

-494 IYFYKDGK
+494 IYFYKGGK
-502 VGIYSYNDAPVYD
+502 VGIYSYNDTPVYD
-515 ELKQSTR
+515 ELEQSTR
-522 YFYHIVKDGVNGWL
+522 YFYHIVKDGVSGWL
-536 DLKKNKEYLLNNIDN
+536 DLKTNKEHYFSKSKE
-551 R
+551 

>member
-1 MRKFV
+1 MKKNIFLFL
-6 FFLLFSCCIMTSL
+6 FFYCMATSL
-19 YAQQRLYL
+19 YAQQRLSL
-27 PDVDAIGYGADG
+27 PDVDAIGYDVDG

-45 TKLGTNRYAH
+45 KKVGTDRYAQ

-61 RKEISIS
+61 RKKIRIS
-68 KASAAYQMVWHLY
+68 KASAAYQMVWDLY

-89 SDIEKAREYC
+89 NDIEKARERF
-99 VDANNL
+99 VDVDNL
-105 RSIALESYVGKTF
+105 RPIALENYVGKTF

-130 EKSNYVLKFLR
+130 ENSSYVLKFLR
-141 PDLAFVQQLRYAKA
+141 PDLAFIQLLRYAKA
-155 DRYAYNVITTSSC
+155 DRYAYSVTTTSSC
-168 VPDSVTTWRGESQP
+168 VPDSVTTWRGMSQP

-187 LELKGGKTV
+187 LEMKGGKTV
-196 LLFAYRS
+196 LLFAYRT
-203 FDYLLLPTIKGDQF
+203 FDYLLLPTIKSDQF
-217 VKLSRDCQ
+217 VKLSRECQ

-233 NKYDAAAPY
+233 NKYAAAAPY

-248 LNDFLNVKKTDAGR
+248 LKDFLNVKKTDEGR

-283 GARFII
+283 GDRFII

-297 VYNLYLKKLDLGNAL
+297 VYNLYLQKLDLGNAL

-319 CMIGCIN
+319 CIIGCIN
-326 VLNRNGAFYC
+326 VLNRNGDFYY
-336 DETGEKMKNP
+336 DEMGKKMKNP
-346 WKIRLGVCGTV
+346 WKIQFEVCGTV
-357 PHWTYSLLKKRG
+357 PDWTYSLLKKRG
-369 QYQLKYYTAGPG
+369 QYQLKYYTGGPG

-414 NSWFL
+414 NSWIL
-419 GDLNVRPEW
+419 GALDVRPEW

-438 ILAYDYKQPNDVEPK
+438 ILAYDYKLPNDVEPK
-453 EGTVKYGDW
+453 EGTVGHGDW
-462 ERPLE
+462 KRPLM
-467 TYPVRTLKGKT
+467 TYPVRTLKGET

-494 IYFYKDGK
+494 IYFYKGGK
-502 VGIYSYNDAPVYD
+502 VGIYSYNDTPVYD
-515 ELKQSTR
+515 ELEQSTR
-522 YFYHIVKDGVNGWL
+522 YFYHIVKDGVSGWL
-536 DLKKNKEYLLNNIDN
+536 DLKTNKEHYFSKSKE
-551 R
+551 

>member
-1 MRKFV
+1 MKKNIFLFL
-6 FFLLFSCCIMTSL
+6 FFYCMATSL
-19 YAQQRLYL
+19 YAQQRLSL
-27 PDVDAIGYGADG
+27 PDVDAIGYDVDG

-45 TKLGTNRYAH
+45 KKVGTDRYAQ

-61 RKEISIS
+61 RKKISIS
-68 KASAAYQMVWHLY
+68 KASAAYQMVWDLY

-89 SDIEKAREYC
+89 NDIEKRRERF
-99 VDANNL
+99 VDVDNL
-105 RSIALESYVGKTF
+105 RPIALENYVGKTF
-118 DIKEDGNWKRNE
+118 DIKEGGKWKRNE
-130 EKSNYVLKFLR
+130 ENSSYVLKFLR
-141 PDLAFVQQLRYAKA
+141 PDLAFIQLLPYAKA
-155 DRYAYNVITTSSC
+155 DRYAYSVTTTSSC
-168 VPDSVTTWRGESQP
+168 VPDSVTTWRGVSQP

-187 LELKGGKTV
+187 LEMKGGKTV
-196 LLFAYRS
+196 LLFAYRT

-217 VKLSRDCQ
+217 VKLSRECQ

-248 LNDFLNVKKTDAGR
+248 LKDFLNVKKTDEGR

-274 KQDYDSIVC
+274 KQDYDSIIC
-283 GARFII
+283 GDRFII

-297 VYNLYLKKLDLGNAL
+297 VYNLYLQKLDLGNAL

-326 VLNRNGAFYC
+326 VLNRNGDFYY
-336 DETGEKMKNP
+336 DEMGKKMKNP
-346 WKIRLGVCGTV
+346 WKIQFEVCGTV

-369 QYQLKYYTAGPG
+369 QHQLKYYTGGPG

-387 KRYVLSDCQPTD
+387 KRYVLSDCQPSD
-399 SISFLDGKK
+399 SLTFLDGKK

-419 GDLNVRPEW
+419 GDLDVRPEW

-438 ILAYDYKQPNDVEPK
+438 ILAYDYKLPNDVEPK
-453 EGTVKYGDW
+453 EGTVGQGDW
-462 ERPLE
+462 KRPLM
-467 TYPVRTLKGKT
+467 TYPVRTLKGET
-478 ILPMVYDSIM
+478 MLPMVYDSIM

-494 IYFYKDGK
+494 IYFYKGGK
-502 VGIYSYNDAPVYD
+502 VGIYSYNDTPVYD
-515 ELKQSTR
+515 ELEQSTR
-522 YFYHIVKDGVNGWL
+522 YFYHIVKDGVSGWL
-536 DLKKNKEYLLNNIDN
+536 DLKTNKEHYFSKSKE
-551 R
+551 

>member
-1 MRKFV
+1 MKKNIFLFL
-6 FFLLFSCCIMTSL
+6 FFYCMATSL
-19 YAQQRLYL
+19 YAQQRLSL
-27 PDVDAIGYGADG
+27 PDVDAIGYGANG

-45 TKLGTNRYAH
+45 KKVGTDRYAQ

-61 RKEISIS
+61 RKKIRIS
-68 KASAAYQMVWHLY
+68 KASAAYQMVWDLY

-89 SDIEKAREYC
+89 NDIEKGRERF
-99 VDANNL
+99 VDVDNL
-105 RSIALESYVGKTF
+105 CPIALESYVGKTF

-141 PDLAFVQQLRYAKA
+141 PDLAFIQQLRYTKA
-155 DRYAYNVITTSSC
+155 DRYAYRVITTSSC

-182 LNPLV
+182 LSPLV

-203 FDYLLLPTIKGDQF
+203 FNYLLLPTIKGDQF

-225 PAELTEAG
+225 PAELTEVG

-248 LNDFLNVKKTDAGR
+248 LKDFLNVKKTDEGR

-274 KQDYDSIVC
+274 KQDYDSIIC
-283 GARFII
+283 GDRFII

-297 VYNLYLKKLDLGNAL
+297 VYNLYLQKLDLGNAL

-326 VLNRNGAFYC
+326 VLNRNGDFYY
-336 DETGEKMKNP
+336 DEMGKKMKNP
-346 WKIRLGVCGTV
+346 WKIQFEVCGTV

-369 QYQLKYYTAGPG
+369 QHQLKYYTSGPG

-419 GDLNVRPEW
+419 GDLDVRPEW

-438 ILAYDYKQPNDVEPK
+438 ILAYDYKLPNDVEPK

-467 TYPVRTLKGKT
+467 TYPVRTLKGET

-502 VGIYSYNDAPVYD
+502 VGIYSYNDTPVYD
-515 ELKQSTR
+515 ELEQSTR
-522 YFYHIVKDGVNGWL
+522 YFYHIVKDGVSGWL
-536 DLKKNKEYLLNNIDN
+536 DLKTNKEHYYSKSKE
-551 R
+551 

>member
-1 MRKFV
+1 MKKNIFLFL
-6 FFLLFSCCIMTSL
+6 FFYCMATSL
-19 YAQQRLYL
+19 YAQQRLSL
-27 PDVDAIGYGADG
+27 PDVDAIGYGANG

-45 TKLGTNRYAH
+45 TKLGTDRYAQ

-61 RKEISIS
+61 RKKISIS
-68 KASAAYQMVWHLY
+68 KASAAYQMVWDLY

-89 SDIEKAREYC
+89 NDIEKARERF
-99 VDANNL
+99 VDVDNL
-105 RSIALESYVGKTF
+105 RPIALENYVGKTF
-118 DIKEDGNWKRNE
+118 DIKEGGKWKRNE
-130 EKSNYVLKFLR
+130 ENSSYVLKFLR
-141 PDLAFVQQLRYAKA
+141 PDLAFAQLLRYAKA
-155 DRYAYNVITTSSC
+155 DRYAYSVITTSSC
-168 VPDSVTTWRGESQP
+168 VPDSVTTWRGVSQP

-187 LELKGGKTV
+187 LEMKGGKTV
-196 LLFAYRS
+196 LLFAYRT
-203 FDYLLLPTIKGDQF
+203 FNYLLLPTIKSDQF
-217 VKLSRDCQ
+217 VKLSRECQ

-248 LNDFLNVKKTDAGR
+248 LKDFLNVKKTDEGR

-274 KQDYDSIVC
+274 KQDYDSIIC
-283 GARFII
+283 GDRFII

-297 VYNLYLKKLDLGNAL
+297 VYNLYLQKLDLGNAL

-326 VLNRNGAFYC
+326 VLNRNGDFYY
-336 DETGEKMKNP
+336 DEMGKKMKNP
-346 WKIRLGVCGTV
+346 WKIQFEVCGTV

-369 QYQLKYYTAGPG
+369 QHQLKYYTGGPG

-387 KRYVLSDCQPTD
+387 KRYVLSDCQPSD
-399 SISFLDGKK
+399 SLTFLDGKK

-419 GDLNVRPEW
+419 GALDVRPEW

-438 ILAYDYKQPNDVEPK
+438 ILAYDYKLPNDVEPK
-453 EGTVKYGDW
+453 EGTVGQGDW
-462 ERPLE
+462 KRPLKI
-467 TYPVRTLKGKT
+467 YPVRTLKGET

-494 IYFYKDGK
+494 IYFYKGGK
-502 VGIYSYNDAPVYD
+502 VGIYSYNDTPVYD
-515 ELKQSTR
+515 ELEQSTR
-522 YFYHIVKDGVNGWL
+522 YFYHIVKDGVSGWL
-536 DLKKNKEYLLNNIDN
+536 DLKTNKEHYFSKSKE
-551 R
+551 

>member
-1 MRKFV
+1 MKKNIFLFL
-6 FFLLFSCCIMTSL
+6 FFYCMATSL
-19 YAQQRLYL
+19 YAQQRLSL
-27 PDVDAIGYGADG
+27 PDVDAIGYDVDG

-45 TKLGTNRYAH
+45 KKVGTDRYAQ

-61 RKEISIS
+61 RKKIRIS
-68 KASAAYQMVWHLY
+68 KASAAYQMVWDLY

-89 SDIEKAREYC
+89 NDIEKARERF
-99 VDANNL
+99 VDVDNL
-105 RSIALESYVGKTF
+105 RPIALENYVGKTF
-118 DIKEDGNWKRNE
+118 DIKEGGKWKRNE
-130 EKSNYVLKFLR
+130 ENSSYVLKFLR
-141 PDLAFVQQLRYAKA
+141 PDLAFAQLLRYAKA
-155 DRYAYNVITTSSC
+155 DRYAYSVTTTSSC
-168 VPDSVTTWRGESQP
+168 VPDSVTTWRGMSQP

-187 LELKGGKTV
+187 LEMKGGKTV
-196 LLFAYRS
+196 LLFAYRT
-203 FDYLLLPTIKGDQF
+203 FDYLLLPTIKSDQF
-217 VKLSRDCQ
+217 VKLSRECQ

-233 NKYDAAAPY
+233 NKYAAAAPY

-248 LNDFLNVKKTDAGR
+248 LKDFLNVKKTDEGR

-283 GARFII
+283 GDRFII

-297 VYNLYLKKLDLGNAL
+297 VYNLYLQKLDLGNAL

-319 CMIGCIN
+319 CIIGCIN
-326 VLNRNGAFYC
+326 VLNRNGDFYY
-336 DETGEKMKNP
+336 DEMGKKMKNP
-346 WKIRLGVCGTV
+346 WKIQFEVCGTV

-369 QYQLKYYTAGPG
+369 QHQLKYYTGGPG

-387 KRYVLSDCQPTD
+387 KRYVLSDCQSSD
-399 SISFLDGKK
+399 SLTFLDGKK

-419 GDLNVRPEW
+419 GDLDVRPEW

-438 ILAYDYKQPNDVEPK
+438 ILAYDYKLPNDVEPK
-453 EGTVKYGDW
+453 EGTVGQGDW
-462 ERPLE
+462 KRPLK
-467 TYPVRTLKGKT
+467 TYPVRTLKGET

-494 IYFYKDGK
+494 IYFYKGGK
-502 VGIYSYNDAPVYD
+502 VGIYSYNDTPVYD
-515 ELKQSTR
+515 ELEQSTR
-522 YFYHIVKDGVNGWL
+522 YFYHIVKDGVSGWL
-536 DLKKNKEYLLNNIDN
+536 DLKTNKEHYFSKSKE
-551 R
+551 

>member
-1 MRKFV
+1 MKKNIFLFL
-6 FFLLFSCCIMTSL
+6 FFYCMATSL
-19 YAQQRLYL
+19 YAQQRLSL
-27 PDVDAIGYGADG
+27 PDVDAIGYDVDG

-45 TKLGTNRYAH
+45 KKVGTDRYAQ

-61 RKEISIS
+61 RKKIRIS
-68 KASAAYQMVWHLY
+68 KASAAYQMVWDLY

-89 SDIEKAREYC
+89 NDIEKARERF
-99 VDANNL
+99 VDVDNL
-105 RSIALESYVGKTF
+105 RPIALESYVGKTF
-118 DIKEDGNWKRNE
+118 DIKEGGNWKRNE
-130 EKSNYVLKFLR
+130 ENSSYVLKFLR
-141 PDLAFVQQLRYAKA
+141 PDLAFVQLLRYAKA
-155 DRYAYNVITTSSC
+155 DRYAYSVITTSSC
-168 VPDSVTTWRGESQP
+168 VPDSVTTWRGVSQP

-187 LELKGGKTV
+187 LEMKGGKTV
-196 LLFAYRS
+196 LLFAYRT
-203 FDYLLLPTIKGDQF
+203 FDYLLLPTIKSDQF
-217 VKLSRDCQ
+217 VKLSRECQ

-248 LNDFLNVKKTDAGR
+248 LKDFLNVKKTDEGR

-274 KQDYDSIVC
+274 KQDYDSIIC
-283 GARFII
+283 GDRFII

-297 VYNLYLKKLDLGNAL
+297 VYNLYLQKLDLGNAL

-326 VLNRNGAFYC
+326 VLNRNGDFYY
-336 DETGEKMKNP
+336 DEMGKKMKNP
-346 WKIRLGVCGTV
+346 WKIQFEVCGTV

-369 QYQLKYYTAGPG
+369 QHQLKYYTGGPG

-387 KRYVLSDCQPTD
+387 KRYVLSDCQPSD
-399 SISFLDGKK
+399 SLTFLDGKK

-419 GDLNVRPEW
+419 GDLDVRPEW

-438 ILAYDYKQPNDVEPK
+438 ILAYDYKLPNDVEPK

-467 TYPVRTLKGKT
+467 TYPVRTLKGET

-494 IYFYKDGK
+494 IYFYKGGK
-502 VGIYSYNDAPVYD
+502 VGIYSYNDTPVYD
-515 ELKQSTR
+515 KLEQSTR
-522 YFYHIVKDGVNGWL
+522 YFYHIVKDGVSGWL
-536 DLKKNKEYLLNNIDN
+536 DLKTNKEHYFSKSKE
-551 R
+551 

>member
-1 MRKFV
+1 MKKNIFLFL
-6 FFLLFSCCIMTSL
+6 FFYCMATSL
-19 YAQQRLYL
+19 YAQQRLSL
-27 PDVDAIGYGADG
+27 PDVDAIGYGANG

-45 TKLGTNRYAH
+45 KKVGTDRYAQ

-61 RKEISIS
+61 RKKIRIS
-68 KASAAYQMVWHLY
+68 KASAAYQMVWDLY

-89 SDIEKAREYC
+89 NDIEKARERF
-99 VDANNL
+99 VDVDNL
-105 RSIALESYVGKTF
+105 RPIALESYVGKTF

-130 EKSNYVLKFLR
+130 ENSSYVLKFLR
-141 PDLAFVQQLRYAKA
+141 PDLAFAQLLRYAKA
-155 DRYAYNVITTSSC
+155 DRYAYSVITTSSC
-168 VPDSVTTWRGESQP
+168 VPDSVTTWRGMSQP

-187 LELKGGKTV
+187 LEMKGGKTV

-203 FDYLLLPTIKGDQF
+203 FDYLLLPTIKSDQF
-217 VKLSRDCQ
+217 VKLSRECQ
-225 PAELTEAG
+225 PAELTAAG

-248 LNDFLNVKKTDAGR
+248 LKDFLNVKKTDEGR

-274 KQDYDSIVC
+274 KQDYDSIIC
-283 GARFII
+283 GNRFII

-297 VYNLYLKKLDLGNAL
+297 VYNLYLQKLDLGNVL
-312 VAYEIPN
+312 VAYEMPN

-326 VLNRNGAFYC
+326 VLNEKGAFYY
-336 DETGEKMKNP
+336 DEMGKKMKNP
-346 WKIRLGVCGTV
+346 WKIQFEVCGTV

-369 QYQLKYYTAGPG
+369 QYQLKYYTSGPG

-387 KRYVLSDCQPTD
+387 KRYVLSDCQPSD
-399 SISFLDGKK
+399 SLTFLDGKK

-419 GDLNVRPEW
+419 GDLDVRPEW

-438 ILAYDYKQPNDVEPK
+438 ILAYDYKLPNDVEPK
-453 EGTVKYGDW
+453 EGTVGQGDW
-462 ERPLE
+462 KRPLK
-467 TYPVRTLKGKT
+467 TYPVRTLKGET

-502 VGIYSYNDAPVYD
+502 VGIYSYNDTPVYD
-515 ELKQSTR
+515 ELEQSTR
-522 YFYHIVKDGVNGWL
+522 YFYHIVKDGVSGWL
-536 DLKKNKEYLLNNIDN
+536 DLKTNKEHYFSKSKE
-551 R
+551 

>member
-1 MRKFV
+1 MKKNIFLFL
-6 FFLLFSCCIMTSL
+6 FFYCMATSL
-19 YAQQRLYL
+19 YAQQRLSL
-27 PDVDAIGYGADG
+27 PDVDAIGYDANG

-45 TKLGTNRYAH
+45 KKVGTDRYAQ

-68 KASAAYQMVWHLY
+68 KASAAYQMVWDLY

-89 SDIEKAREYC
+89 NDIEKGRERF
-99 VDANNL
+99 VDVDNL
-105 RSIALESYVGKTF
+105 RPIALESYVGKTF

-141 PDLAFVQQLRYAKA
+141 PDLAFIQQLRYTKA
-155 DRYAYNVITTSSC
+155 DRYAYRVITTSSC

-182 LNPLV
+182 LSPLV

-225 PAELTEAG
+225 PAELTIAG
-233 NKYDAAAPY
+233 HKYDAAAPY

-248 LNDFLNVKKTDAGR
+248 LNDFLNVKKTDTGR

-268 FGENML
+268 FGEDML
-274 KQDYDSIVC
+274 KQDYDSIIC
-283 GARFII
+283 GERFII

-297 VYNLYLKKLDLGNAL
+297 VYNLYLQKLDLGNVL

-326 VLNRNGAFYC
+326 VLNEKGAFYY
-336 DETGEKMKNP
+336 DEMGKKMKNP
-346 WKIRLGVCGTV
+346 WKIQLGVCGTV

-387 KRYVLSDCQPTD
+387 KRYVL
-399 SISFLDGKK
+399 
-408 EYRCNG
+408 
-414 NSWFL
+414 
-419 GDLNVRPEW
+419 
-428 IRVGRNGKFG
+428 
-438 ILAYDYKQPNDVEPK
+438 
-453 EGTVKYGDW
+453 
-462 ERPLE
+462 
-467 TYPVRTLKGKT
+467 
-478 ILPMVYDSIM
+478 
-488 MHNDGY
+488 
-494 IYFYKDGK
+494 
-502 VGIYSYNDAPVYD
+502 
-515 ELKQSTR
+515 
-522 YFYHIVKDGVNGWL
+522 
-536 DLKKNKEYLLNNIDN
+536 
-551 R
+551 

>member
-1 MRKFV
+1 MKKNIFLFL
-6 FFLLFSCCIMTSL
+6 FFYCMATSL
-19 YAQQRLYL
+19 YAQQRLSL
-27 PDVDAIGYGADG
+27 PDVDAIGYDVDG

-45 TKLGTNRYAH
+45 KKVGTDRYAQ

-61 RKEISIS
+61 RKKISIS
-68 KASAAYQMVWHLY
+68 KASAAYQMVWDLY

-89 SDIEKAREYC
+89 NDIEKRREC
-99 VDANNL
+99 FVDVDNL
-105 RSIALESYVGKTF
+105 RPIALENYVGKTF
-118 DIKEDGNWKRNE
+118 DIKEGGKWKRNE
-130 EKSNYVLKFLR
+130 ENSSYVLKFLR
-141 PDLAFVQQLRYAKA
+141 PDLAFAQLLRYAKA
-155 DRYAYNVITTSSC
+155 DRYAYSVITTSSC
-168 VPDSVTTWRGESQP
+168 VPDSVTTWRGVSQP

-187 LELKGGKTV
+187 LEMKGEKTV
-196 LLFAYRS
+196 LLFAYRT

-217 VKLSRDCQ
+217 VKLSRECQ

-248 LNDFLNVKKTDAGR
+248 LKDFLNVKKTDEGR

-283 GARFII
+283 GDRFII

-297 VYNLYLKKLDLGNAL
+297 VYNLYLQKLNLGNVL
-312 VAYEIPN
+312 VAYEMPN

-326 VLNRNGAFYC
+326 VLNEKGAFYY
-336 DETGEKMKNP
+336 DEMGKKMKNP
-346 WKIRLGVCGTV
+346 WKIQFEVCGTV

-369 QYQLKYYTAGPG
+369 QHQLKYYTGGPG

-387 KRYVLSDCQPTD
+387 KRYVLSDCQPSD
-399 SISFLDGKK
+399 SLTFLDGKK

-419 GDLNVRPEW
+419 GDLDVRPEW

-438 ILAYDYKQPNDVEPK
+438 ILAYDYKLPNDVEPK
-453 EGTVKYGDW
+453 EGTVGQGDW
-462 ERPLE
+462 KRPLM
-467 TYPVRTLKGKT
+467 TYPVRTLKGET

-502 VGIYSYNDAPVYD
+502 VGIYSYTDTPVYD
-515 ELKQSTR
+515 ELEQITR
-522 YFYHIVKDGVNGWL
+522 YFYHIVKDGVSGWL
-536 DLKKNKEYLLNNIDN
+536 DLKTNKEHYFSKSKE
-551 R
+551 

>member
-1 MRKFV
+1 MKKNIFLFL
-6 FFLLFSCCIMTSL
+6 FFYCMATSL
-19 YAQQRLYL
+19 YAQQRLSL
-27 PDVDAIGYGADG
+27 PDVDAIGYGANG

-45 TKLGTNRYAH
+45 TKLGTDRYAQ

-61 RKEISIS
+61 RKKIRIS
-68 KASAAYQMVWHLY
+68 KASAAYQMVWDLY

-89 SDIEKAREYC
+89 NDIEKGGERF
-99 VDANNL
+99 VDVDNL
-105 RSIALESYVGKTF
+105 RPIALENYVGKTF
-118 DIKEDGNWKRNE
+118 DIKEGGKWKRNE
-130 EKSNYVLKFLR
+130 ENSSYVLKFLR
-141 PDLAFVQQLRYAKA
+141 PDLAFAQLLRYAKA
-155 DRYAYNVITTSSC
+155 DRYAYSVITTSSC
-168 VPDSVTTWRGESQP
+168 VPDSVTTWRGMSQP

-187 LELKGGKTV
+187 LEMKGGKTV
-196 LLFAYRS
+196 LLFAYRT
-203 FDYLLLPTIKGDQF
+203 FDYLLLPTIKSDQF
-217 VKLSRDCQ
+217 VKLSRECQ
-225 PAELTEAG
+225 PAELTAAG

-248 LNDFLNVKKTDAGR
+248 LKDFLNVKKTDEGR

-274 KQDYDSIVC
+274 KQDYDSIIC
-283 GARFII
+283 GNRFII

-297 VYNLYLKKLDLGNAL
+297 VYNLYLQKLDLGNAL

-326 VLNRNGAFYC
+326 VLNRNGDFYY
-336 DETGEKMKNP
+336 DEMGKKMKNP
-346 WKIRLGVCGTV
+346 WKIQFEVCGTV

-369 QYQLKYYTAGPG
+369 QHQLKYYTGGPG

-387 KRYVLSDCQPTD
+387 KRYVLSDCQPSD
-399 SISFLDGKK
+399 SLTFLDGKK

-419 GDLNVRPEW
+419 GDLDVRPEW

-438 ILAYDYKQPNDVEPK
+438 ILAYDYKLPNDVEPK
-453 EGTVKYGDW
+453 EGTVGQGDW
-462 ERPLE
+462 KRPLK
-467 TYPVRTLKGKT
+467 TYPVRTLKGET

-494 IYFYKDGK
+494 IYFYKGGK
-502 VGIYSYNDAPVYD
+502 VGIYSYNDTPVYD
-515 ELKQSTR
+515 ELEQSTR
-522 YFYHIVKDGVNGWL
+522 YFYHIVKDGVSGWL
-536 DLKKNKEYLLNNIDN
+536 DLKTNKEHYFSKSKE
-551 R
+551 

>member
-1 MRKFV
+1 MKKNIFLFL
-6 FFLLFSCCIMTSL
+6 FFYCMATSL
-19 YAQQRLYL
+19 YAQQRLSL
-27 PDVDAIGYGADG
+27 PDVDAIGYDVDG

-45 TKLGTNRYAH
+45 KKVGTDRYAQ

-61 RKEISIS
+61 RKKISIS
-68 KASAAYQMVWHLY
+68 KASAAYQMVWDLY

-89 SDIEKAREYC
+89 NDIEKARERF
-99 VDANNL
+99 VDVDNL
-105 RSIALESYVGKTF
+105 RPIALENYVGKTF
-118 DIKEDGNWKRNE
+118 DIKEGGKWKRNE
-130 EKSNYVLKFLR
+130 ENSSYVLKFLR
-141 PDLAFVQQLRYAKA
+141 PDLAFAQLLRYAKA
-155 DRYAYNVITTSSC
+155 DRYAYSVITTSSC
-168 VPDSVTTWRGESQP
+168 VPDSVTTWRGVSQP

-187 LELKGGKTV
+187 LEMKGGKTV
-196 LLFAYRS
+196 LLFAYRT
-203 FDYLLLPTIKGDQF
+203 FNYLLLPTIKSDQF
-217 VKLSRDCQ
+217 VKLSRECQ

-248 LNDFLNVKKTDAGR
+248 LKDFLNVKKTDEGR

-274 KQDYDSIVC
+274 KQDYDSIIC
-283 GARFII
+283 GDRFII

-297 VYNLYLKKLDLGNAL
+297 VYNLYLQKLDLGNAL

-326 VLNRNGAFYC
+326 VLNRNGDFYY
-336 DETGEKMKNP
+336 DEMGKKMKNP
-346 WKIRLGVCGTV
+346 WKIQFEVCGTV

-369 QYQLKYYTAGPG
+369 QHQLKYYTGGPG

-387 KRYVLSDCQPTD
+387 KRYVLSDCQPSD
-399 SISFLDGKK
+399 SLTFLDGKK

-419 GDLNVRPEW
+419 GALDVRPEW

-438 ILAYDYKQPNDVEPK
+438 ILAYDYKLPNDVEPK
-453 EGTVKYGDW
+453 EGTVGQGDW
-462 ERPLE
+462 KRPLE
-467 TYPVRTLKGKT
+467 IYPVRTLKGET

-494 IYFYKDGK
+494 IYFYKGGK
-502 VGIYSYNDAPVYD
+502 VGIYSYNDTPVYD
-515 ELKQSTR
+515 ELEQSTR
-522 YFYHIVKDGVNGWL
+522 YFYHIVKDGVSGWL
-536 DLKKNKEYLLNNIDN
+536 DLKTNKEHYFSKSKE
-551 R
+551 

>member
-1 MRKFV
+1 MKKNIFLFL
-6 FFLLFSCCIMTSL
+6 FFYCMATSL
-19 YAQQRLYL
+19 YAQQRLSL
-27 PDVDAIGYGADG
+27 PDVDAIGYGANG

-45 TKLGTNRYAH
+45 TKLGTDRYAQ

-61 RKEISIS
+61 RKKISIS
-68 KASAAYQMVWHLY
+68 KASAAYQMVWDLY

-89 SDIEKAREYC
+89 NDIEKGRERF
-99 VDANNL
+99 VDVDNL
-105 RSIALESYVGKTF
+105 RPIALENYVGKTF
-118 DIKEDGNWKRNE
+118 DIKEGGKWKRNE
-130 EKSNYVLKFLR
+130 ENSSYVLKFLR
-141 PDLAFVQQLRYAKA
+141 PDLAFIQLLRYAKA
-155 DRYAYNVITTSSC
+155 DRYAYSVTTTSSC
-168 VPDSVTTWRGESQP
+168 VPDSVTTWRGVSQP

-187 LELKGGKTV
+187 LEMKGGKTV
-196 LLFAYRS
+196 LLFAYRT
-203 FDYLLLPTIKGDQF
+203 FNYLLLPTIKSDQF
-217 VKLSRDCQ
+217 VKLSRECQ

-248 LNDFLNVKKTDAGR
+248 LKDFLNVKKTDEGR

-274 KQDYDSIVC
+274 KQDYDSIIC
-283 GARFII
+283 GDRFII

-297 VYNLYLKKLDLGNAL
+297 VYNLYLQKLDLGNAL

-326 VLNRNGAFYC
+326 VLNRNGDFYY
-336 DETGEKMKNP
+336 DEMGKKMKNP
-346 WKIRLGVCGTV
+346 WKIQFEVCGTV

-369 QYQLKYYTAGPG
+369 QHQLKYYTGGPG

-387 KRYVLSDCQPTD
+387 KRYVLSDCQPSD
-399 SISFLDGKK
+399 SLTFLDGKK

-419 GDLNVRPEW
+419 GALDVRPEW

-438 ILAYDYKQPNDVEPK
+438 ILAYDYKLPNDVEPK
-453 EGTVKYGDW
+453 EGTVGQGDW
-462 ERPLE
+462 KRPLE
-467 TYPVRTLKGKT
+467 IYPVRTLKGET

-502 VGIYSYNDAPVYD
+502 VGIYSYNDTPVYD
-515 ELKQSTR
+515 KLEQSTR
-522 YFYHIVKDGVNGWL
+522 YFYHIVKDGVSGWL
-536 DLKKNKEYLLNNIDN
+536 DLKTNKEHYFSKSKE
-551 R
+551 